1 MQLIATDL
9 PLKNMEK
16 LESILQEMVV
26 LRFGQEAWLLIQEQ
40 ILDRCDFEQH
50 IESYG
55 AQRLGGQMPFD
66 IPSDRM
72 SSSPSRIL
80 DATADLMETTVPGVR
95 EEIGRHFARG
105 LHHCEFPHCQPDSG
119 ADRSSAQANQ
129 CATCPLRVGMIVPGS
144 LRVKAEA
151 QGRLEIQCSLLE
163 NDQWVFLR
171 GFLSET
177 LEGLDGPGVL
187 THSETITP
195 DGKSAHSFV
204 IRKERGPEQE

>member
-1 MQLIATDL
+1 
-9 PLKNMEK
+9 MEK
-16 LESILQEMVV
+16 LEILLQEMVV

-40 ILDRCDFEQH
+40 SLDRCDFEQH

-55 AQRLGGQMPFD
+55 AQRLAMPD
-66 IPSDRM
+66 QRPVGIPSERK
-72 SSSPSRIL
+72 SPPARL
-80 DATADLMETTVPGVR
+80 LNATAELMETTVPGVQ
-95 EEIGRHFARG
+95 EQLGGYYARS
-105 LHHCEFPHCQPDSG
+105 LRHCEFPHCQPDAEENQLSE
-119 ADRSSAQANQ
+119 RTNQ

-151 QGRLEIQCSLLE
+151 QGRQKIQCSLLE
-163 NDQWVFLR
+163 NDQWVFLK

-177 LEGLDGPGVL
+177 RRGLDGPGVL
-187 THSETITP
+187 THAETITP